1 MGEGDGVEEIEHKV
15 DPIVYT
21 NPSTE
26 TINISFS
33 EADQVDESSQFYCDN
48 PQLLNMLTET
58 ENIQV
63 PLAGSFDSN
72 YKYWDSDITAPLN
85 LNKNILPPLHS
96 ATSMLT
102 LPSNSK
108 MIIEG
113 TIKLKRIIA
122 SYKVVFTDENDEN
135 PIEIEGKWVGIFS
148 NGANIKFTIKD
159 I

>member
-1 MGEGDGVEEIEHKV
+1 
-15 DPIVYT
+15 
-21 NPSTE
+21 
-26 TINISFS
+26 
-33 EADQVDESSQFYCDN
+33 
-48 PQLLNMLTET
+48 MLTKT

-63 PLAGSFDSN
+63 PLAESFDSN
-72 YKYWDSDITAPLN
+72 YKYLDSDITAPLN
-85 LNKNILPPLHS
+85 LNKNILSPLHS

-108 MIIEG
+108 MIMEE

-122 SYKVVFTDENDEN
+122 SYKVDFTDENDEN